1 MHHSSAV
8 TEIVAGI
15 IILLLIAAT
24 ILALTKRLRLP
35 HSVILVLIGIGL
47 AAMSEHNGEA
57 FPLLKQLALF
67 PDLILYVFLPTL
79 IFEPSLN
86 QDSRQLRHNMAPIA
100 TPAIPRQLLSTTLT
114 GFIIH

>member
-57 FPLLKQLALF
+57 FPLLKQLALS
-67 PDLILYVFLPTL
+67 PDLILYVFLPIL
-79 IFEPSLN
+79 ILSLHSTWIAASYATISPPSPPW
-86 QDSRQLRHNMAPIA
+86 RF
-100 TPAIPRQLLSTTLT
+100 PASCSPLP
-114 GFIIH
+114 